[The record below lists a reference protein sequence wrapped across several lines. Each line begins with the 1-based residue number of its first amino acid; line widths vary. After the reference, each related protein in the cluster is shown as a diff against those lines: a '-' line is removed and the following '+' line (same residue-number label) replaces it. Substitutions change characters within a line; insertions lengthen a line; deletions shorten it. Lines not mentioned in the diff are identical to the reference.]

1 LISVFINL
9 DHRPFDN
16 FSWLLCGRF
25 LNPTTSDI
33 MFFFFKDTA
42 VCVCVLQYM
51 HWRKKNQKFIIPV
64 VTFTFRPVYSVNK
77 CDIKQNKIMQ
87 RNCYGRYMDIRINR
101 SCVTNGWFD
110 RLARFDFH
118 LISALYDARL
128 NDFVAV
134 VNPATMPD
142 AGTHKR
148 CFKFFV
154 RRGMKM
160 SNAAMLP
167 LTHMGNRSCKES
179 RDGKFD
185 L

>member
-1 LISVFINL
+1 
-9 DHRPFDN
+9 
-16 FSWLLCGRF
+16 
-25 LNPTTSDI
+25 
-33 MFFFFKDTA
+33 
-42 VCVCVLQYM
+42 
-51 HWRKKNQKFIIPV
+51 
-64 VTFTFRPVYSVNK
+64 
-77 CDIKQNKIMQ
+77 MQ

-101 SCVTNGWFD
+101 SCVTNGLFD
-110 RLARFDFH
+110 SRLVRFDFH

-134 VNPATMPD
+134 VNPTTMPD
-142 AGTHKR
+142 TGMHKQ

-160 SNAAMLP
+160 SNAATLP
-167 LTHMGNRSCKES
+167 LTRTGNRSCKES